1 MKMNFP
7 EFMFRKENMIH
18 ADQQNTPDIEGYY
31 YTANDGS
38 QMAFLIY
45 KADRVS
51 KEHTHDYDEYM
62 LCVEG
67 EYIVTID
74 GKEYV
79 LHAGDELFI
88 PKGSLQGGRVKAGT
102 RSIHAFGGQRVK
114 G

>member
-1 MKMNFP
+1 MTFP
-7 EFMFRKENMIH
+7 EFMCRPGNRIS
-18 ADQQNTPDIEGYY
+18 ASQQNTPDIEGYY

-38 QMAFLIY
+38 QMAFWTCL
-45 KADRVS
+45 ADRVS
-51 KEHTHDYDEYM
+51 KEHQHDYDEYM

-88 PKGSLQGGRVKAGT
+88 PRGSLQGGRVKAGT
-102 RSIHAFGGQRVK
+102 RSIHAFGGKRVT

>member
-1 MKMNFP
+1 M
-7 EFMFRKENMIH
+7 RNMIIVGPSRSGKSTLAKRLH
-18 ADQQNTPDIEGYY
+18 E
-31 YTANDGS
+31 
-38 QMAFLIY
+38 
-45 KADRVS
+45 
-51 KEHTHDYDEYM
+51 EYM

-79 LHAGDELFI
+79 LHVGDELFI